1 VKFVNSIAMQEPVHM
16 RVDVLSRTLH
26 GNIVSDL
33 GVARTKRTIC
43 GLPAKLASLDIGAAE
58 GCVVNLGVA

>member
-1 VKFVNSIAMQEPVHM
+1 MGWVMMSERELG

-26 GNIVSDL
+26 GNMVGDL
-33 GVARTKRTIC
+33 GVASTKITNC

-58 GCVVNLGVA
+58 SCVVNLGVA

>member
-1 VKFVNSIAMQEPVHM
+1 MGWVMMSERELR

-58 GCVVNLGVA
+58 GYVVNLGVA